1 MKDEVKL
8 PSIISPEQK
17 GKNEFLI
24 WINTWDRKVSK
35 EFKDENSDD
44 SDFFERESEDP
55 FMKEMKFT
63 ETQVNT
69 FKVISK
75 IQK

>member
-1 MKDEVKL
+1 M
-8 PSIISPEQK
+8 
-17 GKNEFLI
+17 
-24 WINTWDRKVSK
+24 WINTRDRKVSK

-44 SDFFERESEDP
+44 SDFFEREGDDP

-75 IQK
+75 L